1 MAGID
6 FGRSPPLAILKTDS
20 TGPSSEWPNGR
31 EWPNG
36 FRPLKRADLQEERE
50 NGRMAEESTEALKTP
65 EMDEKP
71 IDSANPNGYNGGDLD
86 YEYAEDE

>member
-1 MAGID
+1 
-6 FGRSPPLAILKTDS
+6 
-20 TGPSSEWPNGR
+20 
-31 EWPNG
+31 
-36 FRPLKRADLQEERE
+36 
-50 NGRMAEESTEALKTP
+50 MAEESTEALKTP